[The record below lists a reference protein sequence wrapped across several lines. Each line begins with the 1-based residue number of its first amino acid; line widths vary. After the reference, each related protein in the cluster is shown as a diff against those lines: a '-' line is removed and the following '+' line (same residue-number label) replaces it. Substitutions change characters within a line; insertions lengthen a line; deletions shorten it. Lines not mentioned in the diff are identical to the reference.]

1 MAFNEWIT
9 KMERHLS
16 RSCLLKGEQP
26 IFHRNSP
33 PPALNRKSITR
44 GRERPVIHDMTHTHA
59 RVCRRIQGKVPSPR
73 SSPCESSSNS
83 ENELLS
89 REGARRTRRT
99 VSRAE
104 ATPTGRRSR
113 NETERNETT
122 RVLPAPGTVRLPANP
137 EISHHLPFSP
147 ELRNLFFLY
156 PLTVLRHFHEPHQDH
171 RLERRRILLHTSL
184 EEMRIINHV
193 PTALIH
199 HGHVLLRSIGIRG
212 NLRVVWYT
220 MGRECRV

>member
-1 MAFNEWIT
+1 
-9 KMERHLS
+9 MERHLS

-44 GRERPVIHDMTHTHA
+44 GRERPVIRDMTHTHA

-122 RVLPAPGTVRLPANP
+122 RVLPAPGTVRPPASARKSRNLSP
-137 EISHHLPFSP
+137 SPILSRYEISSFSIHLPYSVIST
-147 ELRNLFFLY
+147 NLIKIIGLNVGESFC
-156 PLTVLRHFHEPHQDH
+156 TRH
-171 RLERRRILLHTSL
+171 
-184 EEMRIINHV
+184 
-193 PTALIH
+193 
-199 HGHVLLRSIGIRG
+199 
-212 NLRVVWYT
+212 WKK
-220 MGRECRV
+220 